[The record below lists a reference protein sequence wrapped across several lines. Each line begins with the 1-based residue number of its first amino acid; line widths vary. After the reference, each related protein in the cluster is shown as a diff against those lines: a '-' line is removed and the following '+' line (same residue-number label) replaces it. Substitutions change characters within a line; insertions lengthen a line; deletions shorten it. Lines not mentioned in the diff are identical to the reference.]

1 VTIRLYDTATQEL
14 RDFVPITEGKAG
26 IYVCG
31 LTTQGA
37 PHIGHL
43 RFAVAFDILRRWLT
57 LGHGFDVTLIRNV
70 TDIDDKILAK
80 SAGAG
85 AQWWAWSYVNERA
98 TSEALDLLGVL
109 PPSYEPRATGH
120 ITEMLEIMQTLVD
133 KGHAYAAQDGSGDVY
148 FDVRS
153 YPAYGELTHQRIDDM
168 EAAAD
173 ADPRGK
179 RDPRDFA
186 LWKGH
191 KGGEPETASW
201 PTAFGQGRPGWHL
214 ECSAMA
220 RKYLGDTFDIHG
232 GGVDLRFPHHENE
245 QAQSRAA
252 GLGFANYW
260 LHNAWVTISGEKM
273 GKSLGNALLV
283 SEITKVARPVAVR
296 YYLSAAHYRSTIE
309 YHEGSLREAE
319 AAVERVEGF
328 LRRALGNGPVGGDG
342 EYGKSENSKSE
353 NSKGENSKG
362 ENGTEFPSGFV
373 TAMDDDINVSGAL
386 AVIHETV
393 RAGNTA
399 LDEGDEDE
407 ARRLGLSVLAMTEVL
422 GINPLHPQWG
432 SAPGTGNDDAMAA
445 LDALVRA
452 HIEARAV
459 ARSARD
465 FTAADR
471 IRDQLT
477 ASGIVVEDT
486 PSGAR
491 WSLARR
497 TNV

>member
-1 VTIRLYDTATQEL
+1 MSIRLYDTATQEL
-14 RDFVPITEGKAG
+14 RDFVPVTQGRAG

-57 LGHGFDVTLIRNV
+57 RGHGLDVTLIRNV

-80 SAGAG
+80 SAEAG
-85 AQWWAWSYVNERA
+85 TPWWAWSYVNERA
-98 TSEALDLLGVL
+98 TNDSLDLLGVL
-109 PPSYEPRATGH
+109 PATYEPRATGH
-120 ITEMLEIMQTLVD
+120 ITEMQEIMQTLVD

-168 EAAAD
+168 EPAAD

-191 KGGEPETASW
+191 KAGEPETASW
-201 PTAFGQGRPGWHL
+201 PTAYGQGRPGWHL

-260 LHNAWVTISGEKM
+260 LHNAWVTVSGEKM

-283 SEITKVARPVAVR
+283 SEVTKVARPLAIR

-319 AAVERVEGF
+319 AAVERIEGF
-328 LRRALGNGPVGGDG
+328 LGRALADG
-342 EYGKSENSKSE
+342 SSVAGIELPAEL
-353 NSKGENSKG
+353 
-362 ENGTEFPSGFV
+362 PSDF
-373 TAMDDDINVSGAL
+373 TAAMDDDLNVSGAL
-386 AVIHETV
+386 AVIHETA
-393 RAGNTA
+393 REGNTA
-399 LDEGDEDE
+399 LDEGDEDK
-407 ARRLGLSVLAMTEVL
+407 ARRLGLQVVAMTEIL
-422 GINPLHPQWG
+422 GVNPLDPHWS
-432 SAPGTGNDDAMAA
+432 SASGHGVDDARTA
-445 LDALVRA
+445 LDALVRDR
-452 HIEARAV
+452 IEARAT
-459 ARSARD
+459 ARAARD
-465 FTAADR
+465 FTAADQ

-477 ASGIVVEDT
+477 AAGIAVEDT

-491 WSLARR
+491 WSLTRR
-497 TNV
+497 TDA

>member
-1 VTIRLYDTATQEL
+1 VTLRLYDTATQEL
-14 RDFVPITEGKAG
+14 RDFVPVTQGKAG

-37 PHIGHL
+37 PHIGHV

-57 LGHGFDVTLIRNV
+57 DGHGFEVTLIRNV

-80 SAGAG
+80 SAEAG
-85 AQWWAWSYVNERA
+85 AAWWAWSYANERA
-98 TSEALDLLGVL
+98 TNDALDLLGVL
-109 PPSYEPRATGH
+109 PPTYEPRATGH
-120 ITEMLEIMQTLVD
+120 ITEMQEIMQTLID

-191 KGGEPETASW
+191 KVGEPETASW

-260 LHNAWVTISGEKM
+260 LHNAWVTMGGEKM

-283 SEITKVARPVAVR
+283 SEITRVARPLVVR
-296 YYLSAAHYRSTIE
+296 YYLGSAHYRSTIE

-319 AAVERVEGF
+319 AAVDRVEGF
-328 LRRALGNGPVGGDG
+328 LGRALGGGHCQTGADL
-342 EYGKSENSKSE
+342 
-353 NSKGENSKG
+353 
-362 ENGTEFPSGFV
+362 PPGFV
-373 TAMDDDINVSGAL
+373 AAMDDDLNVSGAL
-386 AVIHETV
+386 AVIHESV
-393 RAGNTA
+393 RSGNTA

-407 ARRLGLSVLAMTEVL
+407 ARALGLQVVAMTEVL
-422 GINPLHPQWG
+422 GINPLNPGWD
-432 SAPGTGNDDAMAA
+432 SASGFGTDDAMTA
-445 LDALVRA
+445 LDALVRDR
-452 HIEARAV
+452 IQARAA
-459 ARSARD
+459 ARAARD
-465 FTAADR
+465 FASADL
-471 IRDQLT
+471 IRDQL
-477 ASGIVVEDT
+477 AAAGIAVEDT
-486 PSGAR
+486 STGAR

-497 TNV
+497 SDI

>member
-1 VTIRLYDTATQEL
+1 VSIRLYDTSAQEL
-14 RDFVPITEGKAG
+14 RDFVPIIEGKAG

-43 RFAVAFDILRRWLT
+43 RFTVAFDILRRWLT

-80 SAGAG
+80 STEAGAK
-85 AQWWAWSYVNERA
+85 WWAWSYANERA
-98 TSEALDLLGVL
+98 TSDALDLLGVL
-109 PPSYEPRATGH
+109 RPTYEPRATGH
-120 ITEMLEIMQTLVD
+120 IPEMQEIMQTLID
-133 KGHAYAAQDGSGDVY
+133 KGHAYAATDGSGDVY

-153 YPAYGELTHQRIDDM
+153 YPAYGDLTHQRIEDM

-179 RDPRDFA
+179 HDPRDFA

-191 KGGEPETASW
+191 KAGEPETASW
-201 PTAFGQGRPGWHL
+201 STAFGQGRPGWHL

-260 LHNAWVTISGEKM
+260 LHNAWVTVSGEKM

-283 SEITKVARPVAVR
+283 SEITKVARPLAIR
-296 YYLSAAHYRSTIE
+296 YYLGAAHYRSTIE

-319 AAVERVEGF
+319 AAVERIEGF
-328 LRRALGNGPVGGDG
+328 LRRALANADPMEGDG
-342 EYGKSENSKSE
+342 ERSAKLP
-353 NSKGENSKG
+353 
-362 ENGTEFPSGFV
+362 FDFV
-373 TAMDDDINVSGAL
+373 AAMDDDLNVSGAL
-386 AVIHETV
+386 AAIHETV

-407 ARRLGLSVLAMTEVL
+407 AGKLGRQVVAMTEVL
-422 GINPLHPQWG
+422 GINPLHPQWNSPSGAG
-432 SAPGTGNDDAMAA
+432 SDDVTA
-445 LDALVRA
+445 LDALVMDR
-452 HIEARAV
+452 IEARAA
-459 ARSARD
+459 ARAARD
-465 FTAADR
+465 FLVADQ

-477 ASGIVVEDT
+477 AAGIAVEDT
-486 PSGAR
+486 SSGPR

-497 TNV
+497 TDA

>member
-1 VTIRLYDTATQEL
+1 MSIRLYDTATREL
-14 RDFVPITEGKAG
+14 RDFVPVTQGKAG

-37 PHIGHL
+37 PHIGHV

-57 LGHGFDVTLIRNV
+57 RGHGFDVTLVRNV

-80 SAGAG
+80 SAEAG
-85 AQWWAWSYVNERA
+85 TPWWAWSYANERA
-98 TSEALDLLGVL
+98 TNDALDLLGVL
-109 PPSYEPRATGH
+109 PPTYEPRATGH
-120 ITEMLEIMQTLVD
+120 ITEMHEIMATLID
-133 KGHAYAAQDGSGDVY
+133 KGHAYVAQDGSGDVY

-168 EAAAD
+168 ETAAD

-179 RDPRDFA
+179 RDPHDFA

-191 KGGEPETASW
+191 KAGEPETASW
-201 PTAFGQGRPGWHL
+201 PTAYGQGRPGWHL

-260 LHNAWVTISGEKM
+260 LHNAWVTVGGEKM
-273 GKSLGNALLV
+273 GKSLGNSLLV
-283 SEITKVARPVAVR
+283 SEITKVARPLAVR

-319 AAVERVEGF
+319 AAVDRIEGF
-328 LRRALGNGPVGGDG
+328 LRRALGGGWF
-342 EYGKSENSKSE
+342 EYG
-353 NSKGENSKG
+353 
-362 ENGTEFPSGFV
+362 TELPTDFA
-373 TAMDDDINVSGAL
+373 TAMDDDLNVSGAL

-399 LDEGDEDE
+399 LDEGYDDK
-407 ARRLGLSVLAMTEVL
+407 ARQLALRVVVMTEVL
-422 GINPLHPQWG
+422 GVNPLHPQWS
-432 SAPGTGNDDAMAA
+432 SASGNGADNVLPA
-445 LDALVRA
+445 LDALVRDL
-452 HIEARAV
+452 IDARAA
-459 ARSARD
+459 ARAARD
-465 FTAADR
+465 FTVADQ
-471 IRDQLT
+471 IRDQLM
-477 ASGIVVEDT
+477 AAGIVVEDT
-486 PSGAR
+486 ASGAR

-497 TNV
+497 TDA

>member
-1 VTIRLYDTATQEL
+1 MSIRLYDTATQQL
-14 RDFVPITEGKAG
+14 RDFVPITQGKAG

-37 PHIGHL
+37 PHIGHV

-57 LGHGFDVTLIRNV
+57 RGHGLDVTLIRNI

-80 SAGAG
+80 SAQAG
-85 AQWWAWSYVNERA
+85 IPWWAWSYANERA
-98 TSEALDLLGVL
+98 TNDALDQLGVL
-109 PPSYEPRATGH
+109 PPTYEPRATGH
-120 ITEMLEIMQTLVD
+120 ITEMQEIMQTLID
-133 KGHAYAAQDGSGDVY
+133 KGHAYVAEDGSGDVY

-191 KGGEPETASW
+191 KVGEPETASW

-260 LHNAWVTISGEKM
+260 LHNAWVTVSGEKM

-283 SEITKVARPVAVR
+283 SEITKVARPLVVR
-296 YYLSAAHYRSTIE
+296 YYLGAAHYRSTIE
-309 YHEGSLREAE
+309 YHQGSLREAE
-319 AAVERVEGF
+319 AAVDRIEGF
-328 LRRALGNGPVGGDG
+328 LRRALGEGNRESAAELP
-342 EYGKSENSKSE
+342 
-353 NSKGENSKG
+353 
-362 ENGTEFPSGFV
+362 PGFV
-373 TAMDDDINVSGAL
+373 AAMDDDLNVSGAL
-386 AVIHETV
+386 AAIHENV

-399 LDEGDEDE
+399 LDEGDEDQ
-407 ARRLGLSVLAMTEVL
+407 ARRLARQVVAMTEIL
-422 GINPLHPQWG
+422 GVNPLHPQWN
-432 SAPGTGNDDAMAA
+432 SASGQDADDAMTA
-445 LDALVRA
+445 LDTLVRSA
-452 HIEARAV
+452 IEAREAGR
-459 ARSARD
+459 AARD
-465 FTAADR
+465 FTVADQ
-471 IRDQLT
+471 IRDQL
-477 ASGIVVEDT
+477 ASAGIAVEDT
-486 PSGAR
+486 SSGAR

-497 TNV
+497 NDT

>member
-1 VTIRLYDTATQEL
+1 VSIRLYDTATQEL
-14 RDFVPITEGKAG
+14 RDFVPITKGKAG

-43 RFAVAFDILRRWLT
+43 RSAVAFDILRRWLAR
-57 LGHGFDVTLIRNV
+57 GHGYDVTLIRNV

-80 SAGAG
+80 SAEAD
-85 AQWWAWSYVNERA
+85 ARWWAWSYANERA
-98 TSEALDLLGVL
+98 TGDALELLGVL
-109 PPSYEPRATGH
+109 PPTYEPRATGH
-120 ITEMLEIMQTLVD
+120 ITEMLEIMTTLID

-153 YPAYGELTHQRIDDM
+153 YPAYGELTRQRIDDM

-191 KGGEPETASW
+191 KAGEPETASW
-201 PTAFGQGRPGWHL
+201 PTAYGRGRPGWHL

-245 QAQSRAA
+245 QAQSRAC
-252 GLGFANYW
+252 GLGFASYW
-260 LHNAWVTISGEKM
+260 LHNAWVTVAGEKM
-273 GKSLGNALLV
+273 GKSLGNSLLV
-283 SEITKVARPVAVR
+283 SEVTRVVRPLVIR
-296 YYLSAAHYRSTIE
+296 YYLGSAHYRSTIE
-309 YHEGSLREAE
+309 YYEGSLHEAE
-319 AAVERVEGF
+319 AAVDRIEGF
-328 LRRALGNGPVGGDG
+328 LRRALGSGYF
-342 EYGKSENSKSE
+342 EYG
-353 NSKGENSKG
+353 
-362 ENGTEFPSGFV
+362 TDLRDGFAA
-373 TAMDDDINVSGAL
+373 AMDDDLNVSGAL

-407 ARRLGLSVLAMTEVL
+407 ARRLGLQVVAMTEVL
-422 GINPLHPQWG
+422 GINPVDPRWG
-432 SAPGTGNDDAMAA
+432 HASGNGSDDAMTA
-445 LDALVRA
+445 LDGLVGDRIQERA
-452 HIEARAV
+452 AARA
-459 ARSARD
+459 ARN
-465 FTAADR
+465 FTLADQ

-477 ASGIVVEDT
+477 TAGIVVEDT
-486 PSGAR
+486 PQGAR
-491 WSLARR
+491 WSLARH
-497 TNV
+497 TDA

>member
-1 VTIRLYDTATQEL
+1 VSIRLYDTATQRL

-26 IYVCG
+26 IYICG

-37 PHIGHL
+37 PHIGHV
-43 RFAVAFDILRRWLT
+43 RFAVAFDILRRWLVR
-57 LGHGFDVTLIRNV
+57 GHGFEVTLVRNV

-80 SAGAG
+80 SAEAG
-85 AQWWAWSYVNERA
+85 VPWWAWSYANERA
-98 TSEALDLLGVL
+98 TNDALDQLGIL
-109 PPSYEPRATGH
+109 RPTYEPRATGH
-120 ITEMLEIMQTLVD
+120 MTEMNEIMATLVD

-148 FDVRS
+148 FDVLS

-168 EAAAD
+168 EAAPD

-191 KGGEPETASW
+191 KVGEPETASW
-201 PTAFGQGRPGWHL
+201 PTAYGEGRPGWHL

-260 LHNAWVTISGEKM
+260 LHNAWVTVSGEKM

-283 SEITKVARPVAVR
+283 NEITKVARPLVVR
-296 YYLSAAHYRSTIE
+296 YYLGAAHYRSTIE
-309 YHEGSLREAE
+309 YHDGSLRDAE
-319 AAVERVEGF
+319 AAVDRIEGF
-328 LRRALGNGPVGGDG
+328 LRRALGSGHF
-342 EYGKSENSKSE
+342 EYG
-353 NSKGENSKG
+353 
-362 ENGTEFPSGFV
+362 TELPAGFV
-373 TAMDDDINVSGAL
+373 GAMDDDLNVSGAL

-393 RAGNTA
+393 RAGNSA
-399 LDEGDEDE
+399 LDDGDPDK
-407 ARRLGLSVLAMTEVL
+407 ARQLGLEVIAMTDVL
-422 GINPLHPQWG
+422 GVNPLHPQWN
-432 SAPGTGNDDAMAA
+432 SASGLEADDASRA
-445 LDALVRA
+445 LDALVRDR
-452 HIEARAV
+452 IEARAA
-459 ARSARD
+459 ARAARD
-465 FTAADR
+465 FAAADQ
-471 IRDQLT
+471 IRDELT
-477 ASGIVVEDT
+477 TAGIAVEDT

-491 WSLARR
+491 WTLARR
-497 TNV
+497 TDD